1 MSVLH
6 LSYGESKIS
15 IKVEKDSKISKYRS
29 DFSKSL
35 GVDSKNILF
44 ISSETDNNVVLS
56 DNTTLSELKSLN
68 LKFLLGIPNVEIKF
82 MVKINNIVESV
93 LLNVTIY
100 TTFDECKKM
109 IENKLNL
116 IIDKI
121 NTKITNEMNDNNI
134 IINKVLTNISLT
146 CNKKENEYIGLHLLE
161 IINEEIMFTNE

>member
-1 MSVLH
+1 MTSVLR
-6 LSYGESKIS
+6 LSYGESEIS
-15 IKVEKDSKISKYRS
+15 IKVEKDTKISKYRS

-44 ISSETDNNVVLS
+44 ISSEIDNNVVLS
-56 DNTTLSELKSLN
+56 DNITLSELKSLN
-68 LKFLLGIPNVEIKF
+68 LNLLLGSPNIEVKF
-82 MVKINNIVESV
+82 MVKIHNIVEIV

-109 IENKLNL
+109 IEKKLNL
-116 IIDKI
+116 IVDKI
-121 NTKITNEMNDNNI
+121 NTKITNEINDNN
-134 IINKVLTNISLT
+134 IINKVLTNINLT